1 MHKIRKNPR
10 LSAVKLAT
18 ELEKR
23 FAIKVSPETVR
34 RVIRSYGYNSRV
46 ARRKCFVGNEGTRK
60 VRRNFAKSMLDK
72 DISFWES
79 VIFVDESKFN
89 IFGSDG
95 RIGVWRKPN
104 EELNPKN
111 LLPTVKHGGGG
122 IMVCGCFAAS
132 GMENLVSLKR
142 IWTNIS
148 ILKENLKI
156 SEPKLGIQSTI
167 KLYQDNDPKHT
178 AVNIRLLLLYNC
190 PKVIKILPYSSD
202 LNPIENVWHELER
215 RTRKHDISSKKQ
227 LKAVLTEEW
236 NKIEHSYTH
245 TKKKN

>member
-10 LSAVKLAT
+10 LSAVKLAI

-23 FAIKVSPETVR
+23 FAIKVSLETVR

-46 ARRKCFVGNEGTRK
+46 ARRKCFVNEGTRK
-60 VRRNFAKSMLDK
+60 VRPDFAKSMLDK
-72 DISFWES
+72 DISFSES

-95 RIGVWRKPN
+95 RIYVWRKPN

-122 IMVCGCFAAS
+122 IRVCGCFAAS
-132 GMENLVSLKR
+132 GMGNLVSLKI

-156 SEPKLGIQSTI
+156 SAPKLGIQNI
-167 KLYQDNDPKHT
+167 LKLYQDNDPKHT
-178 AVNIRLLLLYNC
+178 ALNFRL
-190 PKVIKILPYSSD
+190 
-202 LNPIENVWHELER
+202 
-215 RTRKHDISSKKQ
+215 
-227 LKAVLTEEW
+227 
-236 NKIEHSYTH
+236 
-245 TKKKN
+245 

>member
-1 MHKIRKNPR
+1 MHKIRKNSR
-10 LSAVKLAT
+10 LSAVKLTT

-23 FAIKVSPETVR
+23 FAIKVNPETVR

-46 ARRKCFVGNEGTRK
+46 ARRKCFVNEGTRK
-60 VRRNFAKSMLDK
+60 VRLDFAKSMADK

-95 RIGVWRKPN
+95 RISVWRKPN

-122 IMVCGCFAAS
+122 IMVCGCSAAS
-132 GMENLVSLKR
+132 GKENLVSLKV

-156 SEPKLGIQSTI
+156 SAPKLGIQNTF

-178 AVNIRLLLLYNC
+178 ALHVRL
-190 PKVIKILPYSSD
+190 
-202 LNPIENVWHELER
+202 
-215 RTRKHDISSKKQ
+215 
-227 LKAVLTEEW
+227 
-236 NKIEHSYTH
+236 
-245 TKKKN
+245 

>member
-34 RVIRSYGYNSRV
+34 RVIRSYGYSSRV
-46 ARRKCFVGNEGTRK
+46 ARRKCFVNEGTRK
-60 VRRNFAKSMLDK
+60 VRLDFAKSMLDK
-72 DISFWES
+72 DIPFWES

-111 LLPTVKHGGGG
+111 LLPTVEHGGRG

-132 GMENLVSLKR
+132 GMENLVSLKT

-156 SEPKLGIQSTI
+156 SAPKLGIQNTF

-178 AVNIRLLLLYNC
+178 ALNVRLCLLYSC
-190 PKVIKILPYSSD
+190 PKVIKTPPYSSH
-202 LNPIENVWHELER
+202 LNPIENVCLELEKR
-215 RTRKHDISSKKQ
+215 ARKHDISSKK
-227 LKAVLTEEW
+227 T
-236 NKIEHSYTH
+236 T
-245 TKKKN
+245 

>member
-46 ARRKCFVGNEGTRK
+46 ARRKCFVNEGTRK
-60 VRRNFAKSMLDK
+60 VRLDFAKSMLDK

-79 VIFVDESKFN
+79 VIFVDKSKFN
-89 IFGSDG
+89 IFGSDR
-95 RIGVWRKPN
+95 RIGVWRKAN

-111 LLPTVKHGGGG
+111 LLPTVEHGDGC

-132 GMENLVSLKR
+132 GMENLVLLKI

-156 SEPKLGIQSTI
+156 SAPKLGIQNTF
-167 KLYQDNDPKHT
+167 KLYQDIDPKHT
-178 AVNIRLLLLYNC
+178 AVNVRL
-190 PKVIKILPYSSD
+190 
-202 LNPIENVWHELER
+202 
-215 RTRKHDISSKKQ
+215 
-227 LKAVLTEEW
+227 
-236 NKIEHSYTH
+236 
-245 TKKKN
+245 

>member
-10 LSAVKLAT
+10 LSAVKLTT

-23 FAIKVSPETVR
+23 FAIKVNPGTVR
-34 RVIRSYGYNSRV
+34 RVIRSYGYNSRIV
-46 ARRKCFVGNEGTRK
+46 RRKCFVNEGTRK
-60 VRRNFAKSMLDK
+60 VRLDFAKSMVDK
-72 DISFWES
+72 VISFCES

-95 RIGVWRKPN
+95 RVSVWRKPN
-104 EELNPKN
+104 EELNSKN

-122 IMVCGCFAAS
+122 IMVCGCFAAF
-132 GMENLVSLKR
+132 GMENLVSLKI

-156 SEPKLGIQSTI
+156 SAPKLGIQNTF

-178 AVNIRLLLLYNC
+178 ALNVRL
-190 PKVIKILPYSSD
+190 
-202 LNPIENVWHELER
+202 
-215 RTRKHDISSKKQ
+215 
-227 LKAVLTEEW
+227 
-236 NKIEHSYTH
+236 
-245 TKKKN
+245 

>member
-18 ELEKR
+18 ELKKR
-23 FAIKVSPETVR
+23 FVIEVSPETVR

-46 ARRKCFVGNEGTRK
+46 ARRKCFVNEGIRK
-60 VRRNFAKSMLDK
+60 VRMDFAKSML

-111 LLPTVKHGGGG
+111 LLPTVEHGGGG
-122 IMVCGCFAAS
+122 IMVCRYFTAS
-132 GMENLVSLKR
+132 GMENLVSLKI

-156 SEPKLGIQSTI
+156 SAPELGLQNTF

-178 AVNIRLLLLYNC
+178 ALNVRL
-190 PKVIKILPYSSD
+190 
-202 LNPIENVWHELER
+202 
-215 RTRKHDISSKKQ
+215 
-227 LKAVLTEEW
+227 
-236 NKIEHSYTH
+236 
-245 TKKKN
+245 

>member
-10 LSAVKLAT
+10 LSAVKFAT

-23 FAIKVSPETVR
+23 FAIKVNPETAR

-46 ARRKCFVGNEGTRK
+46 ARRKLFVNERTRK
-60 VRRNFAKSMLDK
+60 LRLDFAKSMVDK

-79 VIFVDESKFN
+79 IIFVDESKVN

-95 RIGVWRKPN
+95 QISVWRKPN
-104 EELNPKN
+104 EEINPKN
-111 LLPTVKHGGGG
+111 LLPTVKHGEGG

-132 GMENLVSLKR
+132 GMENLVSLKI

-156 SEPKLGIQSTI
+156 SAQKLGIQNI
-167 KLYQDNDPKHT
+167 FKLYQDNDPKHT
-178 AVNIRLLLLYNC
+178 ALNVRL
-190 PKVIKILPYSSD
+190 
-202 LNPIENVWHELER
+202 
-215 RTRKHDISSKKQ
+215 
-227 LKAVLTEEW
+227 
-236 NKIEHSYTH
+236 
-245 TKKKN
+245 

>member
-18 ELEKR
+18 ELEKT
-23 FAIKVSPETVR
+23 FAIKVSPETVS
-34 RVIRSYGYNSRV
+34 RVIRSYGFNSRV
-46 ARRKCFVGNEGTRK
+46 ARRKGFVNQGTRK
-60 VRRNFAKSMLDK
+60 VRLDFAKTMLHK

-79 VIFVDESKFN
+79 VVYVDDSKFN
-89 IFGSDG
+89 IFRSDG

-111 LLPTVKHGGGG
+111 LLPTVEHGGGG

-132 GMENLVSLKR
+132 GMENLVSLKL

-156 SEPKLGIQSTI
+156 SAPKLGIQNTF
-167 KLYQDNDPKHT
+167 KLYQVNDPKHT
-178 AVNIRLLLLYNC
+178 ALNVRL
-190 PKVIKILPYSSD
+190 
-202 LNPIENVWHELER
+202 
-215 RTRKHDISSKKQ
+215 
-227 LKAVLTEEW
+227 
-236 NKIEHSYTH
+236 
-245 TKKKN
+245 